1 MQQREESA
9 AKTKFGQD
17 EHMAP
22 LVIRA
27 RTHEIDQV
35 RMADFDEGRNF
46 SLKLFSQ
53 VGLACVLSIVDKLE
67 LLHSDIILLIS
78 GLENV
83 STCSSTDLFLKSD
96 VKNVDPKVVLA
107 FLELATEDITRLLSL
122 CLLTWVHTGGASPWA
137 ILGWYSTLLR
147 LTLRAHMLGVH
158 SL

>member
-67 LLHSDIILLIS
+67 LLHSDIILLIG

-83 STCSSTDLFLKSD
+83 SARPGANLLLKPD
-96 VKNVDPKVVLA
+96 VLDGDPEVILA
-107 FLELATEDITRLLSL
+107 LLELTAEDVTRLLCL
-122 CLLTWVHTGGASPWA
+122 RLLTWIHASGASAWT
-137 ILGWYSTLLR
+137 ILRR
-147 LTLRAHMLGVH
+147 LARL
-158 SL
+158 